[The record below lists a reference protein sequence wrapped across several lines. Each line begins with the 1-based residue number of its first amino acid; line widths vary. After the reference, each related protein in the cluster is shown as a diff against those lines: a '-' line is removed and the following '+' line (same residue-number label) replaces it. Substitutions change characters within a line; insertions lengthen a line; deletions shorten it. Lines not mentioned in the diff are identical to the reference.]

1 MTEHIIA
8 ISKFTATS
16 LNRVL
21 RISRGRIHTIPLCA
35 DTILLPEQPDLPRDW
50 AGPFAFYPANDLPHK
65 NHRGLFD
72 ALQRLQDTGV
82 DIPLILTGDRR
93 MELLDVK
100 SITDEYGLQAHVL
113 DLGHVSCAQLS
124 WLYKNAKMLVFPS
137 RFEGFGLP
145 VLEAMQH
152 ELPVTCSGT
161 TSLPE
166 VGGEAALY
174 FDPNRP
180 EDMAEKIGRL
190 WLDHVL
196 RDNLRNAG
204 RLQAAQF
211 TAERMV
217 KAHRDVFISAVHSRT
232 KKRWHPFSIA
242 WEPRR
247 AGPLQRQYRR
257 AQHLLRD
264 SRTGK

>member
-1 MTEHIIA
+1 
-8 ISKFTATS
+8 
-16 LNRVL
+16 
-21 RISRGRIHTIPLCA
+21 
-35 DTILLPEQPDLPRDW
+35 
-50 AGPFAFYPANDLPHK
+50 
-65 NHRGLFD
+65 
-72 ALQRLQDTGV
+72 
-82 DIPLILTGDRR
+82 
-93 MELLDVK
+93 
-100 SITDEYGLQAHVL
+100 
-113 DLGHVSCAQLS
+113 
-124 WLYKNAKMLVFPS
+124 
-137 RFEGFGLP
+137 
-145 VLEAMQH
+145 
-152 ELPVTCSGT
+152 
-161 TSLPE
+161 
-166 VGGEAALY
+166 
-174 FDPNRP
+174 
-180 EDMAEKIGRL
+180 MAEKIGRL